1 MARESTVIRS
11 DMGWSSMDRVVV
23 QGMDLTRD
31 ILGKLNLGDMAFL
44 EMTGRLPSAQQSVV
58 FNAMLVTLVEHG
70 LTPQTIAARL
80 IYMCSPEA
88 LQAAVAAGLCGV
100 GSVFAGGSEDAAKLL
115 HKIMPQDPQADLK
128 AVARSVVADYRARGA
143 IIPGIGH
150 PTHKPVDPRT
160 QCLFRI
166 AAENQLRGRYVELM
180 EKIATEAERLYQ
192 RSLPINATGAIG
204 ALCCELGFDWKL
216 ARGIAVIGRAI
227 GLVGHLAEEIRR
239 PIASEISRR
248 SQQEASAEAKGRLVG
263 PSSLPK
269 T

>member
-1 MARESTVIRS
+1 MNRPSKEIRS
-11 DMGWSSMDRVVV
+11 DMGWSSADRVAV
-23 QGMDLTRD
+23 QGMDLVGD

-44 EMTGRLPSAQQSVV
+44 ELTGRLPTTAQSKL

-70 LTPQTIAARL
+70 LTPQTIATRL
-80 IYMCSPEA
+80 IYMCSPES

-100 GSVFAGGSEDAAKLL
+100 GSVFAGGSEGAAKLL
-115 HKIMPQDPQADLK
+115 QEAMPKDPQADLA
-128 AVARSVVADYRARGA
+128 AVAREVVAEYRAKGR

-160 QCLFRI
+160 VALFRI
-166 AAENQLRGRYVELM
+166 AGENGLRGRYVELM
-180 EKIATEAERLYQ
+180 ERVTAEAERVYQ

-227 GLVGHLAEEIRR
+227 GLVGHLAEELRR
-239 PIASEISRR
+239 PIAREISRR
-248 SQQEASAEAKGRLVG
+248 SQEEASSEARAKALK
-263 PSSLPK
+263 P
-269 T
+269 